1 MTTEE
6 RQNFD
11 AFQRKLQESP
21 ANRLGFFASVEGIE
35 KPQPANNPFDKWKR
49 DAEYE
54 NQAICKHLGIEYHKR
69 ILQYQTRNWP
79 VTGHRDCQTHNIR

>member
-35 KPQPANNPFDKWKR
+35 KPQPANNPFDIWYR

-54 NQAICKHLGIEYHKR
+54 NEAI
-69 ILQYQTRNWP
+69 
-79 VTGHRDCQTHNIR
+79 